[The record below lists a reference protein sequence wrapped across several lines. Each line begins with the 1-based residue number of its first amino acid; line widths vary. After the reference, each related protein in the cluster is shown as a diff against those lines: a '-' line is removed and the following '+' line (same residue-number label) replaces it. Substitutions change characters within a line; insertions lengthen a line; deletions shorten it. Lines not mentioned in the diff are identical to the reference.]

1 MAGLGRLIG
10 QILDGKYHL
19 DRLLGQGGMGAVFLA
34 THLGTKRPVALKV
47 IAPQLMTN
55 EEVGAR
61 FHREAEAAGRLR
73 HPNVVNV
80 TDFGV
85 AQLERER
92 IAYLVMEY
100 LDGNSLGDVLK
111 QRGQLPLRFT
121 VDIVEQVCLAI
132 GAAHEQGI
140 IHRDLKPDNIW
151 LQPDRRGGY
160 IVKVLDFGLAKLR
173 DTAAGDTEDAPGE
186 VPAAELSARIEARA
200 SRGTIPA
207 LVTTKAHSGE
217 HTNPEA
223 ATRIQPDAVESDQTI
238 LFDDPPEIEPEGA
251 TRIQP
256 APDSYEDD
264 GATRIQP
271 APERTGQAQASPPT
285 AGRGAPSGAGQS
297 FPAGGTQFRTG
308 ATVELT
314 RFGSVLGTPLY
325 MSPEQCRGEALD
337 VRSDIYSLGVIV
349 YQMLAGEAPFSGS
362 MVELITRHTDEPPPP
377 LEAKRSDIPPPVA
390 QLVMSALAKKP
401 AERPATAQA
410 FAGALRSTA
419 EGEKELLRD
428 SKSYYFT
435 SQRLLLGL
443 ALLVYIPFVVIS
455 ILVNLGLGAAL
466 EMNTPAK
473 AGLLYV
479 CLLAL
484 MLFATK
490 LSTAASA
497 AAIKE
502 LRSMPVESVKLKSL
516 ARIVLKRTP
525 ALLLTAARSYAR
537 IFFGLLRFIVPG
549 ASGYVSHALFPAVV
563 MLEEEKGAAALE
575 RSHRLVRPLR
585 SLAAAMMIREIGIS
599 LGSLVFFPFITVTMA
614 MIFGGSGAD
623 SLAALANSSMRMFV
637 VVYCWFFMSMLHTPY
652 TAMPLALLYYKTRQA
667 NGEAVEESSRGEA
680 LQEESKRQ
688 PARLSRPTLAWLA
701 IPLVMLVIMI
711 IFPLVG
717 GGQSLIEAVRR
728 GRTDTVNRMLAE
740 GGNPNSTR
748 IGGTTA
754 LMYAARDGHVAIVK
768 SLIAAGA
775 NLHARDADGDTPL
788 MYAAMEG
795 RGETLEALIAAGAD
809 INARNKSGET
819 ALTLAAQRGRTGI
832 VRALIAAG
840 AQAAAADNKGKTAF
854 EHAQEEGHTDTAEVL
869 KGADSH

>member
-1 MAGLGRLIG
+1 MSGLGRLIG

-111 QRGQLPLRFT
+111 QRGQLPLKFT

-173 DTAAGDTEDAPGE
+173 DTAAEDAEDAPGE
-186 VPAAELSARIEARA
+186 GRATDLSTRVEARA
-200 SRGTIPA
+200 ARDTIPA
-207 LVTTKAHSGE
+207 LATTQAHAAEQTSV
-217 HTNPEA
+217 EA
-223 ATRIQPDAVESDQTI
+223 ATRIQADPVENERTI
-238 LFDDPPEIEPEGA
+238 LFDELPANEPEAA
-251 TRIQP
+251 TQIQT
-256 APDSYEDD
+256 ALDSDEDD

-271 APERTGQAQASPPT
+271 APERTEQDSPPT
-285 AGRGAPSGAGQS
+285 TARGRASGAEQS
-297 FPAGGTQFRTG
+297 FASSGTQFRTG
-308 ATVELT
+308 TTVELT

-325 MSPEQCRGEALD
+325 MSPEQCRGEGLD

-377 LEAKRSDIPPPVA
+377 LDAKRPDIPPSVA

-401 AERPATAQA
+401 DERPGTAQA

-419 EGEKELLRD
+419 EGEKELLRE

-443 ALLVYIPFVVIS
+443 ALLVYLPFVLIS
-455 ILVNLGLGAAL
+455 ILINLGLGAAL
-466 EMNTPAK
+466 ETNMLAK

-479 CLLAL
+479 FLFGL

-497 AAIKE
+497 VAIKE
-502 LRSMPVESVKLKSL
+502 LRLMPIESVKLKPL
-516 ARIVLKRTP
+516 ARIVLKHTP
-525 ALLLTAARSYAR
+525 PLIVTAARSYAE
-537 IFFGLLRFIVPG
+537 ITLGLVKLVVPG
-549 ASGYVSHALFPAVV
+549 ARSYISHALFPAVV
-563 MLEEEKGAAALE
+563 MLEEEKGAAALK
-575 RSHRLVRPLR
+575 RSERLVRPLR
-585 SLAAAMMIREIGIS
+585 PVAAAMIIREVGIS

-614 MIFGGSGAD
+614 MIFGGSSAA
-623 SLAALANSSMRMFV
+623 SLTALADSSMRMFV
-637 VVYCWFFMSMLHTPY
+637 VVYCWFFMSILHTPY
-652 TAMPLALLYYKTRQA
+652 TAMPLALLYYKGRQA
-667 NGEAVEESSRGEA
+667 NGETVEESSRGEA
-680 LQEESKRQ
+680 LHEETKRQ
-688 PARLSRPTLAWLA
+688 PARLSRPTLLWLV
-701 IPLVMLVIMI
+701 IPLVMLGIMI
-711 IFPLVG
+711 VVPLLG
-717 GGQSLIEAVRR
+717 GGVSIIEAVRT
-728 GRTDTVNRMLAE
+728 GRLETVNRILAE
-740 GGNPNSTR
+740 GGNPNSSR

-754 LMYAARDGHVAIVK
+754 LMYAARDGHVAIVN

-775 NLHARDADGDTPL
+775 NLHARDAEGDTPL
-788 MYAAMEG
+788 MYAAMDG
-795 RGETLEALIAAGAD
+795 RVETLRALLAGGAD
-809 INARNKSGET
+809 INARNNSGET
-819 ALTLAAQRGRTGI
+819 ALTLAARRGRTEV
-832 VRALIAAG
+832 VRALIASG
-840 AQAAAADNKGKTAF
+840 ADKTAANNKGKTAL
-854 EHAQEEGHTDTAEVL
+854 EQAQEEGHTETAEVL
-869 KGADSH
+869 KSVK